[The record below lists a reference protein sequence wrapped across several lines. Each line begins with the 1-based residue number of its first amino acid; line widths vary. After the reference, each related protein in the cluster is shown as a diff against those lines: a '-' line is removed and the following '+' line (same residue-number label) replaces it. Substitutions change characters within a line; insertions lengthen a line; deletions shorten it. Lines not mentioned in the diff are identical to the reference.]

1 MSTFSRKS
9 SRLATWIAVPAA
21 LVAAGIVVSSSS
33 YAAFSDTTANEGN
46 SWRAGTVQLDDD
58 AAGRAM
64 FAVPDA
70 KPGDSGAHCIT
81 VTSTGSLASDVR
93 LYAMDASGSN
103 DLPDHLALV
112 VENGSGGGFGTCDG
126 FQPEGEPMFRGT
138 MAQFTAAHSSF
149 GQGVPAWTPTGAEE
163 ESRTFRFSW
172 QLVED
177 APNGVQGGTASA
189 TFVWEAQ
196 NS

>member
-1 MSTFSRKS
+1 MSTFSRRS

-33 YAAFSDTTANEGN
+33 YAAFSDTTSNDGN

-58 AAGRAM
+58 DAGQAL
-64 FAVPDA
+64 FTVPNA
-70 KPGDSGAHCIT
+70 KPGDGGTTCIT

-93 LYAMDASGSN
+93 LYAVDATGSN
-103 DLPDHLALV
+103 ALPDHLALA
-112 VENGSGGGFGTCDG
+112 VEVGTGGGSGSCDG
-126 FQPEGEPMFRGT
+126 FQPEGDAVFRGT
-138 MAQFTAAHSSF
+138 VAQFTSAHTSF
-149 GQGVPAWTPTGAEE
+149 ADGAPSWNPTGAPP
-163 ESRTFRFSW
+163 ESRTYRFSW
-172 QLVED
+172 QLDAD
-177 APNGVQGGTASA
+177 APNSVQGGTAST